1 MICKN
6 CHKEVKE
13 NAKFCPFCGD
23 EIMQGFREG
32 SDEYKKIKNAGST
45 AEALGWFNLT
55 LGLLYIIA
63 TDVSEGNDPISIF
76 INIIYVIGISF
87 TYIKFGKRVKK
98 VNNISIKDLNVLL
111 FTTWFVIVINLLGS
125 LSGGKFM
132 GILFIFEL
140 IYLFKAK
147 SILKRKL
154 SKF

>member
-13 NAKFCPFCGD
+13 SAKFCPFCGD

-76 INIIYVIGISF
+76 INVIYVIGISF
-87 TYIKFGKRVKK
+87 TYIKFGKRAKK
-98 VNNISIKDLNVLL
+98 VNNIRIKDLNVLL

-125 LSGGKFM
+125 LSGGRFM